1 MGDDQGNVVSHK
13 KKRDS
18 ESWWYRQW
26 CKESQ
31 LQLHLFNVQKVFFF
45 SCYPKFYM
53 SVSIVLVIEMDIS
66 ALFKQVYLFRH
77 EWKRN
82 YYTES
87 SGLFTSQ
94 QLVLNIFIK
103 ALLGSII
110 NKNIH
115 IILVKLFLTAYIIA
129 YILLQYH

>member
-1 MGDDQGNVVSHK
+1 
-13 KKRDS
+13 
-18 ESWWYRQW
+18 
-26 CKESQ
+26 
-31 LQLHLFNVQKVFFF
+31 
-45 SCYPKFYM
+45 M

-66 ALFKQVYLFRH
+66 ALFKQVFLFRH
-77 EWKRN
+77 KWQIN

-103 ALLGSII
+103 ALLGRII
-110 NKNIH
+110 NKNIC

>member
-1 MGDDQGNVVSHK
+1 
-13 KKRDS
+13 
-18 ESWWYRQW
+18 
-26 CKESQ
+26 
-31 LQLHLFNVQKVFFF
+31 
-45 SCYPKFYM
+45 M

-66 ALFKQVYLFRH
+66 ALFKQVFLFRH
-77 EWKRN
+77 EWQIN

-110 NKNIH
+110 NKNIC